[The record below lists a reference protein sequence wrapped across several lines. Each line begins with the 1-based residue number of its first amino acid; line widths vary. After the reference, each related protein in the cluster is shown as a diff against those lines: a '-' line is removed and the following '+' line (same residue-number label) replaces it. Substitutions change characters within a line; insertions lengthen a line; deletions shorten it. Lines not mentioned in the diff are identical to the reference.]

1 MTVKK
6 LVLSLF
12 ICPAFFFAAS
22 AFGFQTPDREYVI
35 YNNFAYVIETRT
47 MQFTAGDHSYTVADL
62 PVQIQRE
69 SIFIDR
75 LSSGIEILQQQ
86 FDANVFNF
94 SKLLNDHRGKPIQ
107 VILIDLAVIYGAFYG
122 ISGSDFL
129 LRTGDTFTAIN
140 KSRIQKYTI
149 DGVTD
154 VQPFRPALNIL
165 ASSPQ
170 TGRGTMQIHYLVNNI
185 GWAGEYVGMYNT
197 DTGNLHMKSW
207 ARIKNN
213 SGGGIDTEKIILIAG
228 EPHKAAGGGR
238 VYPQAQFALKAV
250 DAEQAAAFQVEEAH
264 IYHKYTLDQP
274 LKLETNSEQQVRLF
288 PENDITVEQKFIFDV
303 GRFGDKIMNT
313 LEFTN
318 DREAGVGQPIPKGTI
333 RLYQVDD
340 TGSVFLGEDN
350 IKNTP
355 LDGLITLQIGVAFD
369 ITGKR
374 TQKQYRRIGDRSR
387 EETYEIEL
395 SNASDEAKEVI
406 VDERFSGEWRILV
419 SSIDYTVPDSRTAE
433 FKVTI
438 PPEDKVV
445 FSYTVRYN

>member
-1 MTVKK
+1 MAK
-6 LVLSLF
+6 LRTFSLIYCLMLF
-12 ICPAFFFAAS
+12 SAAS

-35 YNNFAYVIETRT
+35 YNTFAYVIETRT
-47 MQFTAGDHSYTVADL
+47 IQFIAGDQSYTVADL

-69 SIFIDR
+69 SIFIDK

-94 SKLLNDHRGKPIQ
+94 NKLLNDHRGRPIQ
-107 VILIDLAVIYGAFYG
+107 VTLTDGEVIYSAFYG

-129 LRTGDTFTAIN
+129 LRTGDSFTAIN
-140 KSRIQKYTI
+140 KSRIQSYTI

-154 VQPFRPALNIL
+154 IPPFRPALNIF

-170 TGRGTMQIHYLVNNI
+170 TGQGTMQIHYLVNNI
-185 GWAGEYVGMYNT
+185 GWTGEYVGMYNP
-197 DTGNLHMKSW
+197 DADNLHVKSW

-213 SGGGIDTEKIILIAG
+213 SGSDIDTDKIILIAG
-228 EPHKAAGGGR
+228 EPHKAAGGAP
-238 VYPQAQFALKAV
+238 VYPQPRLALRAAEV
-250 DAEQAAAFQVEEAH
+250 EQAAVFQVEEAH

-274 LKLETNSEQQVRLF
+274 LKLDNNSEQQVRLF
-288 PENDITVEQKFIFDV
+288 PENDVIVEQKFIFDV
-303 GRFGDKIMNT
+303 SRFGDKIMNT

-318 DREAGVGQPIPKGTI
+318 DRTAGVGQPIPKGTI

-340 TGSVFLGEDN
+340 RGSVFLGEDN

-355 LDGLITLQIGVAFD
+355 LDGLITLQIGAAFD

-395 SNASDEAKEVI
+395 SNASYEAKEVI
-406 VDERFSGEWRILV
+406 VDEHFYGEWRILA